1 VSIVRPEL
9 AQRLTRWREVI
20 VWGAVLAVGLALV
33 VRGLSPVAPLL
44 LLAGGVAALIGAA
57 LLSAALRRM
66 AFGTAGPAEGVVEI
80 DEGRIGYLS
89 PNWGGFMDV
98 GAVVRVELV
107 SRQGLLRG
115 GGHAWVLTS
124 EDGERLTIPLGARGA
139 EGLPDAL
146 SPLPGLD
153 LRAGAA
159 ALAGRRQGRVLVWAR
174 RASTRALASRLPPV

>member
-57 LLSAALRRM
+57 LLSAALRRV
-66 AFGTAGPAEGVVEI
+66 AFGSAGPAEGVVEI

-107 SRQGLLRG
+107 SRQGLFGG

-124 EDGERLTIPLGARGA
+124 EDGERLTGPPDGASVGCGA
-139 EGLPDAL
+139 SVAPAL
-146 SPLPGLD
+146 QAAMTMARLASP
-153 LRAGAA
+153 
-159 ALAGRRQGRVLVWAR
+159 GRAR
-174 RASTRALASRLPPV
+174 RFTASS